1 MSRFGQTRQFI
12 LDHAFKV
19 IVTADRKATPVYPC
33 SIMLVIIK
41 KSWSFGL
48 TVISFN
54 SSPPKAE
61 KRNEFLI
68 VTGRLQNVQF
78 TFMVGQPTE
87 RKLKQDWFQN
97 GFIDCAE

>member
-1 MSRFGQTRQFI
+1 M
-12 LDHAFKV
+12 
-19 IVTADRKATPVYPC
+19 
-33 SIMLVIIK
+33 K

-48 TVISFN
+48 TVISFY
-54 SSPPKAE
+54 SSPPKAK

-68 VTGRLQNVQF
+68 VTVRLQNVQF

-97 GFIDCAE
+97 GFIDCAESGKAMVLYVQLSTNCGLDHCCTNYFFIVTKAYSTVG